1 MDEVRIKKYTDLI
14 SSFEK
19 KSELELNSKKCN
31 TEDKTNLL
39 EMIEY
44 FSNTLVKYFYNE
56 KEMDDILISN
66 SDLDYEQLWYFIE
79 CLIKEKKLENL
90 STFFNNFEKKI
101 DKEIEE
107 TREKNGKKKI
117 KKKKKKVKF
126 LDQQMDQGKNAKR
139 RKITKSESPGE
150 SETEEDDDETKD
162 EDKFFNYEE
171 MQKFA
176 DIEDNKFVDNSDEG
190 ESDNLSD
197 DLDLNQF
204 ELEPNQGGDIRYS
217 DFYKG
222 EEEED
227 EEEEDEEGEEEED
240 DEEYDEEEDD
250 EDEEED
256 EDDEEED
263 EDEDDEEEDEE
274 GSADMDMEMHAMAQN
289 KSAKSKKMRE
299 EADKRLER
307 DLEEMNEYTS
317 KYFDAETSEF
327 EKEKMEKEEI
337 EKELVAKK
345 HWSLIGEVT
354 AQDRPKNSILSLNV
368 DIPKVNTHKN
378 DTFLNKTVGKDF
390 ESDEDNGELNN
401 TDRNFIDKKN
411 MLNEEIELVV
421 KQRIKN
427 FLFDDVEKK
436 KIEDLEIFDNENNN
450 NNEVNFNNLD
460 FTKSKLSLVDEYT
473 KKYENEINNNMNGSS
488 KNKEINL
495 QKIELMN
502 LFKKIMHS
510 LDSLSNSYF
519 IPKPVLLNGPNEKI
533 ATLHIEENTPII
545 LSEKN
550 KKAPEENYAP
560 GHVKTSN
567 EMSKQE
573 RKSLRKLKKMKRKKK
588 ILSQFKQSQGSSTGG
603 IAELQKRNNYLM
615 DKNKKSKEE
624 KTNIAKYGVSSKDQ
638 LLQKKIKNKYD
649 YNQGINNA
657 MAYDAEKRK

>member
-117 KKKKKKVKF
+117 KKKKKKVSF
-126 LDQQMDQGKNAKR
+126 LDQQMEQGKNTKR
-139 RKITKSESPGE
+139 RKVIKSESPRE
-150 SETEEDDDETKD
+150 SETEEDEEGTQD

-176 DIEDNKFVDNSDEG
+176 DIEDNKFAKNSDEG
-190 ESDNLSD
+190 ESDDLSD

-204 ELEPNQGGDIRYS
+204 ELEPNQDGDIRYS
-217 DFYKG
+217 DFYKDEDEDEDEEDEDEE

-227 EEEEDEEGEEEED
+227 EEDEEEE
-240 DEEYDEEEDD
+240 EEEMD
-250 EDEEED
+250 
-256 EDDEEED
+256 
-263 EDEDDEEEDEE
+263 DEE
-274 GSADMDMEMHAMAQN
+274 GSADMDLEMHAMAQN

-317 KYFDAETSEF
+317 KYFDTETNEF

-345 HWSLIGEVT
+345 HWSLTGEVT

-411 MLNEEIELVV
+411 ILNEEIELVV

-436 KIEDLEIFDNENNN
+436 KIEDLEIFDNDNNN
-450 NNEVNFNNLD
+450 NNEVNFDNLN

-588 ILSQFKQSQGSSTGG
+588 ILSQFKQAQGGSIGG

-624 KTNIAKYGVSSKDQ
+624 KINRAKYGVSSKDQ

-657 MAYDAEKRK
+657 MAYDAEKKK

>member
-1 MDEVRIKKYTDLI
+1 MDQVRIKKYTDLI

-19 KSELELNSKKCN
+19 KSEVELNSKKCN

-90 STFFNNFEKKI
+90 SIFFNNFEKKI
-101 DKEIEE
+101 DKEIQE

-117 KKKKKKVKF
+117 KKKKVKF
-126 LDQQMDQGKNAKR
+126 LDQQIDQGKNAKR
-139 RKITKSESPGE
+139 RKIIKSESPRE
-150 SETEEDDDETKD
+150 SETEEDEDGTKD

-176 DIEDNKFVDNSDEG
+176 DIEDNKFAENSDEG
-190 ESDNLSD
+190 ESDDLSD

-204 ELEPNQGGDIRYS
+204 ELDPNKGGDIRYS

-222 EEEED
+222 EDDEDEE
-227 EEEEDEEGEEEED
+227 EEEEDEED
-240 DEEYDEEEDD
+240 DEDEDED
-250 EDEEED
+250 EDEEEYD
-256 EDDEEED
+256 EDDEDGDEE
-263 EDEDDEEEDEE
+263 EEEEEEDEE
-274 GSADMDMEMHAMAQN
+274 GSADMDLEMHAMAEN

-299 EADKRLER
+299 EADKKLER
-307 DLEEMNEYTS
+307 DLEEMNEYTN
-317 KYFDAETSEF
+317 KYFDTETNEF
-327 EKEKMEKEEI
+327 DKEKMEKEEI

-345 HWSLIGEVT
+345 HWSLTGEVT

-378 DTFLNKTVGKDF
+378 DTFLNKTVGNDF

-401 TDRNFIDKKN
+401 RDRNFIDKKN
-411 MLNEEIELVV
+411 ILNEEIELVV

-436 KIEDLEIFDNENNN
+436 KIEDLEILDNENNN
-450 NNEVNFNNLD
+450 NNEVNFDNLN

-588 ILSQFKQSQGSSTGG
+588 ILSQFKQAQGGSTGG

-624 KTNIAKYGVSSKDQ
+624 KINKAKYGVSSKDQ
-638 LLQKKIKNKYD
+638 LLQKKVKNKYD

-657 MAYDAEKRK
+657 MAYDAEKKK

>member
-1 MDEVRIKKYTDLI
+1 MDEVRIKKYTNLI

-19 KSELELNSKKCN
+19 KSQVDLNSKKGN
-31 TEDKTNLL
+31 TEDKNNLL

-44 FSNTLVKYFYNE
+44 FSNILIKYFYNE
-56 KEMDDILISN
+56 KEMDEILISN

-90 STFFNNFEKKI
+90 SAFFNNFEKNI

-107 TREKNGKKKI
+107 KI
-117 KKKKKKVKF
+117 TF
-126 LDQQMDQGKNAKR
+126 LDHQIDQDKNTKR
-139 RKITKSESPGE
+139 RKVTKSKLSKETE
-150 SETEEDDDETKD
+150 SEQDNEGTIEK
-162 EDKFFNYEE
+162 DKFFNYEE

-176 DIEDNKFVDNSDEG
+176 DMQDNQIIENSDDE
-190 ESDNLSD
+190 ESENFSD
-197 DLDLNQF
+197 DLNLNQF
-204 ELEPNQGGDIRYS
+204 ELDHNQAGAIKYS

-222 EEEED
+222 EDDEEEDEEDEGEED
-227 EEEEDEEGEEEED
+227 EEEEDEEDEEEED
-240 DEEYDEEEDD
+240 DV

-256 EDDEEED
+256 EEEEDDVEDEEE
-263 EDEDDEEEDEE
+263 EEEGGE
-274 GSADMDMEMHAMAQN
+274 DMEMHAKAQN
-289 KSAKSKKMRE
+289 KSEKSKKLRE
-299 EADKRLER
+299 EADKKLER
-307 DLEEMNEYTS
+307 DLAEMNEYTS
-317 KYFDAETSEF
+317 KYFDTETNEF
-327 EKEKMEKEEI
+327 EKEKIEKEEI
-337 EKELVAKK
+337 EKELIAKK
-345 HWSLIGEVT
+345 HWSMIGEVT
-354 AQDRPKNSILSLNV
+354 GKDRPKNSILALNV
-368 DIPKVNTHKN
+368 DIPKINTHKN
-378 DTFLNKTVGKDF
+378 DTFLNKTVGKNF
-390 ESDEDNGELNN
+390 ESDEDNDELNN
-401 TDRNFIDKKN
+401 KDRNLIDKKN
-411 MLNEEIELVV
+411 ILNEEIELVV

-436 KIEDLEIFDNENNN
+436 KIEDLEILDNENNN
-450 NNEVNFNNLD
+450 NDNEVNFNNLN
-460 FTKSKLSLVDEYT
+460 FSKSKLSLVDEYT

-488 KNKEINL
+488 KNKEMNL

-519 IPKPVLLNGPNEKI
+519 IPKPVLLNGPNDKI

-560 GHVKTSN
+560 GHVKMSN

-588 ILSQFKQSQGSSTGG
+588 ILSQFKQTQGSSTGG

-624 KTNIAKYGVSSKDQ
+624 KINRAKYGVSSKDQ
-638 LLQKKIKNKYD
+638 LLQKKVKNKYD

-657 MAYDAEKRK
+657 MAYDAEKKK